1 MAKSYKLFKLLT
13 PSYIVFKC
21 NPFFLTVTS
30 NRKKSHSGNEY
41 EEIYSQER
49 RKLADKKP
57 ANTFYEIHI
66 CRYQDLEI
74 KII

>member
-1 MAKSYKLFKLLT
+1 MIFNDLNSTSGNTMVKSYKLFKLLT

-49 RKLADKKP
+49 RK
-57 ANTFYEIHI
+57 
-66 CRYQDLEI
+66 
-74 KII
+74 